1 MIVVLGMDCSLSHIP
16 TQRKGDKGG
25 PNQAIFPIPTPW
37 ADESGK
43 QLLGMLLIV
52 SSDCK
57 KRFGFCSKRE

>member
-16 TQRKGDKGG
+16 MQRKGDKGG

-43 QLLGMLLIV
+43 QLLEMSV
-52 SSDCK
+52 DCK
-57 KRFGFCSKRE
+57 KIFGFCS